1 MTQSSANDL
10 NERWDLNIASCVLF
24 VPAERLGWRIWWRR
38 WRTHT
43 HVRRALSPPPPAHYP
58 HNSSSRE
65 QREGL
70 YADRRSLENDGAR
83 VFFPFVPSQDMAS
96 GSQRLQMINFEIDLE
111 KNRVSDILVRGQPR
125 RDTHTSFCCKRMRE
139 ERMRGGEGERGGDN
153 NRNLGLTSLL
163 HEGKEF
169 I

>member
-1 MTQSSANDL
+1 MLEVEN
-10 NERWDLNIASCVLF
+10 
-24 VPAERLGWRIWWRR
+24 
-38 WRTHT
+38 THT
-43 HVRRALSPPPPAHYP
+43 CEASIVSSPPAHYP

-139 ERMRGGEGERGGDN
+139 ERMRGGEGEGGDN

>member
-24 VPAERLGWRIWWRR
+24 VRGWAGAHLVEKVEN
-38 WRTHT
+38 THT
-43 HVRRALSPPPPAHYP
+43 CEASIVSPPPAHYP

-70 YADRRSLENDGAR
+70 YADRRSLENDGVR

-125 RDTHTSFCCKRMRE
+125 RDTHTSFCRE
-139 ERMRGGEGERGGDN
+139 ERE
-153 NRNLGLTSLL
+153 
-163 HEGKEF
+163 
-169 I
+169 